1 MTEVMNPFH
10 THTVYNSP
18 PSSPSA
24 HSHTGSTDW
33 KQKYFEVS
41 DLLSETRAE
50 LDEFTRTSKELE
62 EELERDLVRT
72 EKAEEELRMKVAKV
86 EGERDEWKS
95 KFMNLQQSH
104 NTTTNSLQREL
115 DATRQ
120 SLQLYKAQVRE
131 LELGND
137 DLERN
142 ERQATS
148 TLADVEHRYAKALE
162 DKILLEHELQDK
174 AVLEETCQR
183 LRDEL
188 RDANVE
194 ISVMKDQME
203 QFKQLPLRP
212 TALERHTSSSSSLP
226 LVSPTGSEGDNLIRT
241 PAPDDISFADLQT
254 STPIASS
261 ASTPSIR
268 SSRQSRFS
276 QDLFDEFAMSRGSPT
291 PFSSSKTLPSRSN
304 TISTPTQQE
313 SSLQRALSP
322 SSTATSMSTATRLPT
337 PRQRTLG
344 PSPTAQPS
352 PRIPIPTRTA
362 AASRS
367 RGVQMVSEMRA
378 RVRTLE
384 QKIHTNMPRLR
395 VTNTIDAKSVAPGRP
410 RAASRAASVA
420 PNNVRTPKKSF
431 AVPKEPASPWVMVA
445 DDGAANITI
454 HQPESPDRPPRL
466 PALPNLS
473 PIASAPLPGLDVST
487 TSIRPPSRSTA
498 GFRSV
503 SAMGRPNFAMT
514 ARSSEDSTKNVH
526 GRLLGHTP
534 TAFPT
539 VGTKK
544 DQPPRSTSVGTG
556 NFKPPTRIVAFAT
569 AAAAASTAAANL
581 KAIPTSPPPA
591 ARPTTPPLQP
601 QPTAGLRR
609 AYTTSSPSKPPTI
622 GLNLSP
628 RKRVDSVHSK
638 ANTRDAG
645 TTPGRFAKARVVTS
659 PDTPPPMP
667 PIPVAHVKNNLV
679 LGQSR
684 IGAPSVL
691 TKSRIGRPGSSGKTL
706 SEFGAL

>member
-1 MTEVMNPFH
+1 MNPFH
-10 THTVYNSP
+10 THTMYNSP

-41 DLLSETRAE
+41 DLLAETRAE

-62 EELERDLVRT
+62 EELERDLERT
-72 EKAEEELRMKVAKV
+72 EKAQDDLRMKVAKV

-115 DATRQ
+115 ETTRQ
-120 SLQLYKAQVRE
+120 SLQFYKAQVRE

-148 TLADVEHRYAKALE
+148 SLADVEQKYAKALE
-162 DKILLEHELQDK
+162 DKILLEHELQDR

-212 TALERHTSSSSSLP
+212 AALERQTSSSSSLP

-276 QDLFDEFAMSRGSPT
+276 QELFDEFALSRGGSPT
-291 PFSSSKTLPSRSN
+291 PFNSKSLPSRSN
-304 TISTPTQQE
+304 TISTPTQQD
-313 SSLQRALSP
+313 SSLQRTLSP

-352 PRIPIPTRTA
+352 PRIPVPTRTA

-395 VTNTIDAKSVAPGRP
+395 VTNTMDTKSVAPGRP
-410 RAASRAASVA
+410 RAASRATSTVA
-420 PNNVRTPKKSF
+420 PPSHVRTPKKSF

-454 HQPESPDRPPRL
+454 HQPESPERPPRL
-466 PALPNLS
+466 PALPSLS
-473 PIASAPLPGLDVST
+473 PITSAPLPGIDVST
-487 TSIRPPSRSTA
+487 TSIRPPSRTKV

-514 ARSSEDSTKNVH
+514 RSSEDSTKNAQT
-526 GRLLGHTP
+526 RLLGHSP
-534 TAFPT
+534 TFPT
-539 VGTKK
+539 IGPKK
-544 DQPPRSTSVGTG
+544 DQPSRSPSVGAG
-556 NFKPPTRIVAFAT
+556 NFKPPSRIVAFAT
-569 AAAAASTAAANL
+569 AAAAASTAAANQR
-581 KAIPTSPPPA
+581 AAPPTSPPSE
-591 ARPTTPPLQP
+591 ARPSTPPLQP
-601 QPTAGLRR
+601 TNVLRR
-609 AYTTSSPSKPPTI
+609 SYTTSSPSKPPTI
-622 GLNLSP
+622 GVNLSP
-628 RKRVDSVHSK
+628 RRRVDSVHSSK

-659 PDTPPPMP
+659 PGTPPPPMP
-667 PIPVAHVKNNLV
+667 SIPVAHVKNNLV

-691 TKSRIGRPGSSGKTL
+691 TKSRIGRPGSSGKTM
-706 SEFGAL
+706 SEFGAF

>member
-41 DLLSETRAE
+41 DLLAETRAE
-50 LDEFTRTSKELE
+50 LDDFTRTSKELE
-62 EELERDLVRT
+62 EELERDLERT
-72 EKAEEELRMKVAKV
+72 EKAQEELRMKVTKV

-95 KFMNLQQSH
+95 KFMNLQQTH

-148 TLADVEHRYAKALE
+148 SLVDVEQKYAKALE

-194 ISVMKDQME
+194 ISVLKDQME

-212 TALERHTSSSSSLP
+212 TALERQTSSSSSLP

-276 QDLFDEFAMSRGSPT
+276 QDIFDEFAMSRGSPT
-291 PFSSSKTLPSRSN
+291 PFSAKSLPSRSN
-304 TISTPTQQE
+304 TISTPTPQE
-313 SSLQRALSP
+313 SALQRALSP

-352 PRIPIPTRTA
+352 PRIPVPTRTT

-378 RVRTLE
+378 RVKTLE

-395 VTNTIDAKSVAPGRP
+395 VTNANDAKSAAPGRP

-466 PALPNLS
+466 PALPDLS

-487 TSIRPPSRSTA
+487 TSMRPPSRTTL

-503 SAMGRPNFAMT
+503 SAMARPNFAMT
-514 ARSSEDSTKNVH
+514 ARSSEESTKNVNNK
-526 GRLLGHTP
+526 LLGHP
-534 TAFPT
+534 TTTFPT
-539 VGTKK
+539 LANKK
-544 DQPPRSTSVGTG
+544 DHPPRSTSAAG
-556 NFKPPTRIVAFAT
+556 NFKPPSRIVAFAT
-569 AAAAASTAAANL
+569 AAAAASTAAANV
-581 KAIPTSPPPA
+581 KATPTSPPAA
-591 ARPTTPPLQP
+591 ARPTTPPLQT
-601 QPTAGLRR
+601 QAAGLRR
-609 AYTTSSPSKPPTI
+609 SYTTSSPSRPPTI
-622 GLNLSP
+622 APSLSP
-628 RKRVDSVHSK
+628 RKRVDSVHSSK

-667 PIPVAHVKNNLV
+667 AMPVAHVKNNLV
-679 LGQSR
+679 LGQTK